1 MPIRAIPAL
10 DWILLTKGPQN
21 IVGMLPVDWG
31 EGWPNVWLGTTTENQ
46 IEAARRIPHLVA
58 IPAAVRFLS
67 VEPMLKAIDLSPW
80 LGELSCAI
88 VGGESGIGKRA
99 RAMHPDWLRALR
111 DQLQAAGV
119 AMFVKRVGSNRAA
132 WPGIRLSGRPIC
144 AFRIYRGKLPAR
156 HEAAM
161 PHNTSYRAP
170 RRPLDAGRS
179 AVPSTPAGSPPGF
192 RASKQVQST
201 RTAAQADGG
210 KIGGGSQGA
219 ATNRAPAR
227 RRSRHPAR
235 PPAASSHEHPR
246 PAAGTE
252 AEVTTAPPGDS
263 TCVWCGTSFSP
274 RLTGGTAQ
282 RFCRPTCRRG
292 LDAAGRRWVADAV
305 ATGVLTIGAIR
316 DGCPAARALPSGADS
331 PAEVPQPL
339 PAPSGRG
346 GSSCEAAA
354 LLHELLSVP
363 SASWQ
368 ELADTMPQRLFDAL
382 KAWHVGY
389 LAKDPSSAHLF

>member
-1 MPIRAIPAL
+1 MARADLWMPIRAIPAL

-192 RASKQVQST
+192 RASKQVQRGMDDYSLVLN
-201 RTAAQADGG
+201 G
-210 KIGGGSQGA
+210 
-219 ATNRAPAR
+219 ATNHKSFGWRTF
-227 RRSRHPAR
+227 R
-235 PPAASSHEHPR
+235 PF
-246 PAAGTE
+246 T
-252 AEVTTAPPGDS
+252 
-263 TCVWCGTSFSP
+263 
-274 RLTGGTAQ
+274 
-282 RFCRPTCRRG
+282 
-292 LDAAGRRWVADAV
+292 
-305 ATGVLTIGAIR
+305 
-316 DGCPAARALPSGADS
+316 
-331 PAEVPQPL
+331 PAEVEEVLYNPPPRIAKNGSDIRKLQTCMENVVPHLRIL
-339 PAPSGRG
+339 PR
-346 GSSCEAAA
+346 
-354 LLHELLSVP
+354 
-363 SASWQ
+363 
-368 ELADTMPQRLFDAL
+368 
-382 KAWHVGY
+382 
-389 LAKDPSSAHLF
+389 